1 MKRLMSVMLA
11 AVLALS
17 LAACGK
23 TDNGGS
29 ADQSIDLKEFYNTL
43 YQGDDAPAMEELPE
57 DMLEDTYPGLTAI
70 ERKQTVAY
78 AAMISAVAAEVA
90 MVEVANADDAETVKN
105 IFQARIDYMVG
116 DGNGPG
122 GAWYPEAMDTWE
134 SQSRVVSSGNYVMM
148 VVNGSCDSIV
158 SDFKALF

>member
-1 MKRLMSVMLA
+1 MVFSTPYFLFLYLPI
-11 AVLALS
+11 VLVLYYIS
-17 LAACGK
+17 PLKWRNFVLLVVNLVFYGW
-23 TDNGGS
+23 GEPVYILIMFV
-29 ADQSIDLKEFYNTL
+29 SI
-43 YQGDDAPAMEELPE
+43 A
-57 DMLEDTYPGLTAI
+57 
-70 ERKQTVAY
+70 
-78 AAMISAVAAEVA
+78 
-90 MVEVANADDAETVKN
+90 
-105 IFQARIDYMVG
+105 IDYMAG